1 MRHSCRHLWPA
12 CTCRYR
18 RRIVSE
24 VGVGRLVGWWAGLEL
39 GVGAGA
45 VLFWGVLGSRWRR
58 GGGLF
63 ASSLRLHA
71 GLCTHVFCI
80 RLYRAKVCAWHV
92 CCVLFRAC
100 HGLSWCTNA
109 GRASW
114 VWGRHWQ
121 HVWVVWARAR
131 CQGLLSCASRFEA
144 PVVRYQIVAIW
155 PSGTNYNL
163 ELQPPGA
170 PGSNVMLGTTGARPP
185 VASKVIQLI
194 GWGSD
199 GV

>member
-1 MRHSCRHLWPA
+1 M
-12 CTCRYR
+12 
-18 RRIVSE
+18 
-24 VGVGRLVGWWAGLEL
+24 G
-39 GVGAGA
+39 GAGA
-45 VLFWGVLGSRWRR
+45 RGGSRCSAVLGRVGEQVASRGRP
-58 GGGLF
+58 LCVF
-63 ASSLRLHA
+63 VASACRPMHTRVLYPFVSCE
-71 GLCTHVFCI
+71 GLCVAC
-80 RLYRAKVCAWHV
+80 LLCAFSCMPWFELV
-92 CCVLFRAC
+92 YKC
-100 HGLSWCTNA
+100 WQ
-109 GRASW
+109 ASW

-155 PSGTNYNL
+155 PSGNNYNL